1 MDRLPTDLGEIVRN
15 MLLYLIDFSVLFG
28 GHSSPALNTHYGF
41 DTALV
46 SEIESAKTDD
56 DVKKVLTVSLGVN
69 PEHIK
74 PEDIQ
79 IVRWACRI
87 VSTRAASLS
96 ACALAAVVL
105 HTGQA
110 QSTGGDDKIDIGM
123 DGR

>member
-1 MDRLPTDLGEIVRN
+1 M
-15 MLLYLIDFSVLFG
+15 
-28 GHSSPALNTHYGF
+28 NTHYGF

-46 SEIESAKTDD
+46 SEIESAKSDE
-56 DVKKVLTVSLGVN
+56 DVKKVLTVSMGIN
-69 PEHIK
+69 PEYIK
-74 PEDIQ
+74 PADIE

-87 VSTRAASLS
+87 VTTRAASLS

-110 QSTGGDDKIDIGM
+110 QSKGGDDKVDIGM